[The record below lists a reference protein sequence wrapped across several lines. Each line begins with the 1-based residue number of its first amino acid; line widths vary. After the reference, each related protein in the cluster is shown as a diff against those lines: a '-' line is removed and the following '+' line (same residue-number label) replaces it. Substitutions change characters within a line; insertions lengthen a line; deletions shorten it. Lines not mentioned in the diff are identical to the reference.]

1 MRVVLILDVVVAV
14 SFKIALCC
22 GNERCLE
29 VSIFK
34 FVFGLFLSRIRLVF
48 DASMIRWQSDDGS
61 KFLDFDAAYSLRLE
75 SALLAGLKQF
85 QIAEKNWL
93 FDFSTMKQTN
103 VLVR

>member
-1 MRVVLILDVVVAV
+1 M
-14 SFKIALCC
+14 
-22 GNERCLE
+22 
-29 VSIFK
+29 SIFK
-34 FVFGLFLSRIRLVF
+34 FVFGLLSSRSRLFL

-61 KFLDFDAAYSLRLE
+61 KFIDFDAAYSSRLE

-103 VLVR
+103 VLVC